1 MNTSNNVKASDTA
14 LKIYLKFTA
23 VFTVIFAS
31 LAIVF
36 APLVPT
42 IMDLYGYKSFLGINF
57 SGQKEKSYVNVLLM
71 GLDKSESLSDVMMV
85 AQLNL
90 VTNGVNVLQIPRD
103 TYISNDRYDKK
114 INSAYS
120 AGGPENSIKELQ
132 TILDIDIDGYVSVT
146 TSGFRD
152 VIDAVG
158 GVYYDVPQD
167 MNYED
172 PYQDL
177 YIHLEEGYQL
187 LDGDKAEQYVRYRA
201 GYANGDI
208 GRVEA
213 QSDFIKEAIRQIV
226 ERNISNEEADTSKLV
241 TSLSTMVDTDFTLSE
256 MLKYAPYILNIDMD
270 NVNIMMI
277 EGSPEYRNN
286 ISYFIADD
294 EANERL
300 IREYFTPDISEAD
313 LSEIKVRDEA
323 IGKNSIEHYVSEAQP
338 LSIPE
343 SDINVY
349 ILDYS
354 LSGGESL
361 EKVSLALEGAGYNV
375 VGSVSSQTAYIDDTC
390 CISKEDKPYAS
401 KVAGA
406 LGLDTYMLNPDY
418 SNDADVIVIIGKDIR

>member
-1 MNTSNNVKASDTA
+1 MNTSNEVKPSETA
-14 LKIYLKFTA
+14 FRIYLKFTA
-23 VFTVIFAS
+23 IFTLIFAS
-31 LAIVF
+31 IAVVF
-36 APLVPT
+36 APLIPT

-103 TYISNDRYDKK
+103 TYIDNNRGDKK

-132 TILDIDIDGYVSVT
+132 TIIDLDIDGYVSVT

-158 GVYYDVPQD
+158 GIYYDVPQD

-201 GYANGDI
+201 GYVNGDI

-226 ERNISNEEADTSKLV
+226 ERNVSNKEADTSKLI

-256 MLKYAPYILNIDMD
+256 MLKYAPYILNINMD
-270 NVNIMMI
+270 NVNVMMI
-277 EGSPEYRNN
+277 EGYPEYRNN
-286 ISYFIADD
+286 ISYFIADE

-300 IREYFTPDISEAD
+300 VREYFTPDISEAD

-323 IGKNSIEHYVSEAQP
+323 IGKNSVEHYVSEAQEMN
-338 LSIPE
+338 IPE

-354 LSGGESL
+354 CSDGEAL
-361 EKVSLALEGAGYNV
+361 EKVTATLESYGYNI
-375 VGSVSSQTAYIDDTC
+375 VGSVSSETAYVDNTC
-390 CISKEDKPYAS
+390 CVSSVELPYAA
-401 KVAGA
+401 KVAGS
-406 LGLDTYMLNPDY
+406 LGLDTYMINPEY
-418 SNDADVIVIIGKDIR
+418 SNDADVIVIIGKDIK